1 MNPLAFVAP
10 EHPAQVHELLAEHG
24 FDAQLI
30 SGGTGLVNFLKQQLV
45 QPAVLVSTGRLPGLE
60 RVEVNA
66 RGLDIGARVRQR
78 DIEKHAGLQAT
89 FPLLAAAYG
98 HVATVRIRE
107 MATLGGGLG
116 QGDPAQDPP
125 AVWQVLD
132 GRIRLSSKSGTRE
145 VPAREF
151 WLDHYTTACEP
162 EEMIDGI
169 SAPVPP
175 AGAGWSYQKYLPR
188 SADDYAA
195 VSVAALVVPRDGVIG
210 EVRLALGSVAPTPV
224 YADRACELLA
234 GQRPTAELLRAA
246 AESVRE
252 PIDPL
257 DDARGSAEY
266 KRDMAVVFA
275 RRALEQACARAGLAL
290 T

>member
-60 RVEVNA
+60 RIEVA
-66 RGLDIGARVRQR
+66 ERGLDIGARVRQR
-78 DIEKHAGLQAT
+78 DIEKHPGLQAA

-125 AVWQVLD
+125 AVWQVLN

-210 EVRLALGSVAPTPV
+210 EARLALGSVAPTPV
-224 YADRACELLA
+224 YADRACELLT

-275 RRALEQACARAGLAL
+275 RRALEQACARASLAL